1 MSALWRTGDLA
12 CYLPDGNLVFLGRTD
27 NQVKIFGHR
36 IELGEVEAVLGS
48 HPSVSETAASTR
60 TARTH
65 ASWRTSSPP
74 ASPLRK
80 PTTCGPLPSRLP
92 AQAVPRPS
100 SRSTGSRSRPPAR
113 LTGARF
119 AFDGRAPERE
129 DSIAEP
135 RNALETVL
143 VGLFSEVL
151 RVDRVG
157 VHDDFFRF
165 LGGTRS
171 SRCGSCLRCGP
182 P

>member
-1 MSALWRTGDLA
+1 MAYVVAAREPAPEADDLRAFAL
-12 CYLPDGNLVFLGRTD
+12 
-27 NQVKIFGHR
+27 K
-36 IELGEVEAVLGS
+36 
-48 HPSVSETAASTR
+48 
-60 TARTH
+60 
-65 ASWRTSSPP
+65 
-74 ASPLRK
+74 
-80 PTTCGPLPSRLP
+80 RLP
-92 AQAVPRPS
+92 AQAVPSAFVPVDRLPL
-100 SRSTGSRSRPPAR
+100 TPAGKIDR
-113 LTGARF
+113 RALL